1 LCRIPNTIVATVG
14 NGYIINRTRPAP
26 GRGGKND
33 MDNAANRRRL
43 KDEVFLRMATELS
56 RLGTC
61 CRLKVGCV
69 LLRTDGGIASGG
81 YNGALPGMPHCTPE
95 TCNPDQRCLHTSH
108 AEENALGF
116 CFGPIQTVY
125 VTDEPCLTCTR
136 ALIRR
141 GAKRVVFL
149 RPYTSI
155 AQQERDER
163 EAMIKFFGVAWERF
177 EGTWEIG

>member
-1 LCRIPNTIVATVG
+1 MDGLP
-14 NGYIINRTRPAP
+14 RTGEAGGAGDADAR
-26 GRGGKND
+26 RG
-33 MDNAANRRRL
+33 L
-43 KDEVFLRMATELS
+43 KDEVFLRMALELS

-81 YNGALPGMPHCTPE
+81 YNGALPGMPHCTPD
-95 TCNPDQRCLHTSH
+95 TCSPDRRCLHTSH

-116 CFGPIQTVY
+116 CDGPVQTAY

-136 ALIRR
+136 ALVRR
-141 GAKRVVFL
+141 GAKRIVFL
-149 RPYTSI
+149 RPYASM

-163 EAMIKFFGVAWERF
+163 AAVWEFFRVEWEMFAGGGGWPGTEA
-177 EGTWEIG
+177 

>member
-1 LCRIPNTIVATVG
+1 MTERSQ
-14 NGYIINRTRPAP
+14 
-26 GRGGKND
+26 
-33 MDNAANRRRL
+33 L
-43 KDEVFLRMATELS
+43 KDDVFLRMALELS

-69 LLRTDGGIASGG
+69 LLRPDGGIASGG

-95 TCNPDQRCLHTSH
+95 TCGPGMRCLHTSH

-116 CFGPIQTVY
+116 CDGPIGAAY

-136 ALIRR
+136 SLVRR
-141 GAKRVVFL
+141 GIRRVVFL

-155 AQQERDER
+155 AEQERQER
-163 EAMIKFFGVAWERF
+163 AAILGHFGVEWVHLQLD
-177 EGTWEIG
+177 